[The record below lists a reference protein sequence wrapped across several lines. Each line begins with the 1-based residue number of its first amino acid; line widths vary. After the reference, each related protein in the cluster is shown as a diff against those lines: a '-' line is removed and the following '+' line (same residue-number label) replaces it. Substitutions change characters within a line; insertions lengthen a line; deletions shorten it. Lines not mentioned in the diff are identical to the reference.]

1 MYANIFAS
9 QKASSTIVETK
20 GLDGSDPAGGEVP
33 PSSTATQKEVP
44 KEWTCALCLVTTS
57 SQITLN
63 SHINGRKHRAACEAA
78 LKAKKQP
85 APQKNPSEP
94 FRMINSK
101 LICKVCNVMLPSEEY
116 MASHVNGWKH
126 LSKIQS

>member
-1 MYANIFAS
+1 MYANIVAS
-9 QKASSTIVETK
+9 QKASSTIVKTK
-20 GLDGSDPAGGEVP
+20 GIDGSV
-33 PSSTATQKEVP
+33 TATQKEVQ

-63 SHINGRKHRAACEAA
+63 SHINGRKHRVACEAA

-85 APQKNPSEP
+85 ASQKNLSEP

-116 MASHVNGWKH
+116 MASHINGWKH